1 LTEDFIEIDMN
12 VIKDED
18 KVFLVIDKDTGR
30 AYDMRNERHVER
42 LTESEMTKSYMS
54 SSKSTSVNDNY
65 VHRFKKSD
73 DSI

>member
-1 LTEDFIEIDMN
+1 MTEDFIEIDMN

-30 AYDMRNERHVER
+30 AYDMRNERHVEN
-42 LTESEMTKSYMS
+42 LTQSEMTKSYMS

-65 VHRFKKSD
+65 VPGFKKSD

>member
-1 LTEDFIEIDMN
+1 MN

-30 AYDMRNERHVER
+30 AYDMRNERHVEN
-42 LTESEMTKSYMS
+42 LTQSEMTKSYMS

-65 VHRFKKSD
+65 VPGFKKSD